1 MTKLTAL
8 ELYVLIDTL
17 LHSLQ
22 FGKSWSGAATQE
34 ARDNVF
40 RKLQKIMS
48 EIEVEI
54 LPGDGTIDELS
65 QGITQ
70 HPRDAL

>member
-40 RKLQKIMS
+40 RKLQSIM
-48 EIEVEI
+48 
-54 LPGDGTIDELS
+54 
-65 QGITQ
+65 
-70 HPRDAL
+70 DAMAVS

>member
-1 MTKLTAL
+1 MTKMKLTAL

-22 FGKSWSGAATQE
+22 FGKSWSGSATQE

-40 RKLQKIMS
+40 RKLQQIMD
-48 EIEVEI
+48 EMEVSVEKEN
-54 LPGDGTIDELS
+54 D
-65 QGITQ
+65 
-70 HPRDAL
+70 

>member
-1 MTKLTAL
+1 MTKQSLTAL

-40 RKLQKIMS
+40 RKLQSIMD
-48 EIEVEI
+48 EMNVE
-54 LPGDGTIDELS
+54 LTVEK
-65 QGITQ
+65 T
-70 HPRDAL
+70 DA

>member
-17 LHSLQ
+17 LHSLSQ
-22 FGKSWSGAATQE
+22 GKYWTGSATEE

-40 RKLQKIMS
+40 KKLQMIMD
-48 EIEVEI
+48 EMNVE
-54 LPGDGTIDELS
+54 LTVEKTDD
-65 QGITQ
+65 
-70 HPRDAL
+70 